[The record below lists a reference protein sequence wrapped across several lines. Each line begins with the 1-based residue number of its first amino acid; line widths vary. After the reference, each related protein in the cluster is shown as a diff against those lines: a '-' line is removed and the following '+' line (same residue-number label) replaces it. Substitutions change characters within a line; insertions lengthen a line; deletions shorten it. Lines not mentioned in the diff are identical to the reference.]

1 MSSSPDAAPGARF
14 AGGVDLAGCAL
25 VVLAAFCYASLGILG
40 KMAFDAGMTLPSLM
54 ATRFVAA
61 AVALHALQAAVPAL
75 RRAARATPKGAG
87 LLLWGG
93 FGLAGQAAL
102 FFGSLKFVSASLA
115 EVLLYT
121 CPAWLALILWC
132 TTRRRPPALVLM
144 AIACALA
151 GSWLA
156 AAPSLEGASRAGV
169 ILGLLAGVW
178 YAAFLLALARLS
190 ASVHPWVATTRV
202 VTGAAC
208 AWSVA
213 ALVAG
218 YAPPPDPQAL
228 RAVALMVLAPTLG
241 GFTLF
246 VVGLRRT
253 GPQIASILSN
263 FEPFGTLLLAAVFL
277 GERLRPGQ
285 WSGTALILLAA
296 VFLAARPP
304 AGDAA
309 PGTLTAADRPA

>member
-1 MSSSPDAAPGARF
+1 MTTPPEASPRARF
-14 AGGVDLAGCAL
+14 AGGAL
-25 VVLAAFCYASLGILG
+25 VVLSALCYASLGILG
-40 KMAFDAGMTLPSLM
+40 KVAFDAGMTVRSLM

-61 AVALHALQAAVPAL
+61 AVALQALQASVPAL
-75 RRAARATPKGAG
+75 RRAAREAPKGAG
-87 LLLWGG
+87 LLVWGG
-93 FGLAGQAAL
+93 CGLAGQAAL

-121 CPAWLALILWC
+121 CPAWLALMLWC
-132 TTRRRPPALVLM
+132 ATRRRPGAPVLA
-144 AIACALA
+144 AIACAL
-151 GSWLA
+151 GGTWLA

-190 ASVHPWVATTRV
+190 AAVHPFVATTRV

-208 AWSVA
+208 AWCLA
-213 ALVAG
+213 AIVFG
-218 YAPPPDPQAL
+218 FAPPGDP
-228 RAVALMVLAPTLG
+228 RAWRAIALMVLLPTLG

-246 VVGLRRT
+246 VAGMRKT
-253 GPQIASILSN
+253 GPQTASILSN
-263 FEPFGTLLLAAVFL
+263 FEPLGTLALAAFLL

-285 WSGTALILLAA
+285 WAGTALILLAA

-304 AGDAA
+304 DVGPAPAA
-309 PGTLTAADRPA
+309 LTAADRPA